1 MKQIGDLVFITVL
14 IAAAGWFAASGY
26 DLLAKELSRYGEQT
40 YGVLGE
46 QMESDEACR
55 TEGTCSVLE
64 PVGQDL
70 QEINN
75 TFQQVLG
82 SSSDN

>member
-1 MKQIGDLVFITVL
+1 MKQIGNLIIITIFI
-14 IAAAGWFAASGY
+14 AGAGWFAASGY
-26 DLLAKELSRYGEQT
+26 DLLKQEVSSISQQT

-46 QMESDEACR
+46 QLESDEACR
-55 TEGTCSVLE
+55 TDGTCSALE

-70 QEINN
+70 REINN

-82 SSSDN
+82 SSSEN

>member
-1 MKQIGDLVFITVL
+1 MKQIGDLIFLSVFI
-14 IAAAGWFAASGY
+14 AGAGWFASSGY
-26 DLLAKELSRYGEQT
+26 DLLKQELSSYSEQT

-46 QMESDEACR
+46 QMQSDEACR
-55 TEGTCSVLE
+55 SEGTCSVLE

-70 QEINN
+70 QYIND

-82 SSSDN
+82 TSSDN

>member
-1 MKQIGDLVFITVL
+1 MKQIGNLVFITVF
-14 IAAAGWFAASGY
+14 IAGAGWFAASGY
-26 DLLAKELSRYGEQT
+26 DLLKQEVSNYSEGT

-46 QMESDEACR
+46 QMKSDEACR